1 MCLASRRDRSHLIC
15 VSVVQE
21 IRTSARGRKPVVF
34 SDYEDDEDSVSRVK
48 RSPSQTEGGSKRGR
62 PCQKSRL
69 VDITSL
75 LGLPQRQ
82 AAEVLGISES
92 MLCKRYKECTKR
104 KWPYRYL
111 GKIEKKIAAKQ
122 MLKKRTGSL
131 SAADEAALASLL
143 KEREMCL
150 TPVSIRVTDSD
161 GSKKRKSDFLAAAAN
176 TTTSSE
182 SPEHDY
188 DMHHEEVDESYYNDH
203 EESRFMEHGSLPD
216 DFNPATVLMALAA
229 TI

>member
-1 MCLASRRDRSHLIC
+1 MGENKRELME
-15 VSVVQE
+15 V
-21 IRTSARGRKPVVF
+21 RTSARGRKPLIF
-34 SDYEDDEDSVSRVK
+34 SDYEDDHEATLKKALRDTK
-48 RSPSQTEGGSKRGR
+48 AEGGSKRGR

-122 MLKKRTGSL
+122 
-131 SAADEAALASLL
+131 ALLERLL
-143 KEREMCL
+143 KEREQCL
-150 TPVSIRVTDSD
+150 LPVSIRVTDSSD
-161 GSKKRKSDFLAAAAN
+161 SNSGSA
-176 TTTSSE
+176 
-182 SPEHDY
+182 
-188 DMHHEEVDESYYNDH
+188 
-203 EESRFMEHGSLPD
+203 
-216 DFNPATVLMALAA
+216 
-229 TI
+229 